1 VETISLINAG
11 IISVSIQS
19 CAVLWRKPG
28 HRGICLY
35 MLLIAIA
42 AALNLVEGYYLTSD
56 IFIITP
62 VFQLLFG
69 PALFLACSDLTN
81 RKFSKL
87 DSLHFLPALVS
98 LLFTGYIQIIIALGT
113 LSRIGYSV
121 LTAHK
126 LYSYKNSLD
135 SERSDSDEY
144 SFQWMIWVIAITA
157 LFNLFD
163 LIRLNLQSYLNSEV
177 NLMGQAFNN
186 GLWLIV
192 IIFITYKL
200 NTQGRSP
207 SITNTTI
214 DTSSPKEG
222 AEQYLAIYTAVDNQV
237 KSEQLFRV
245 ERLTLSQLSNDLGL
259 QQRDI
264 SRAINLNANKSFNG
278 YVNGLRVD
286 FVCNLLNSSAQQ
298 SITDLALQAG
308 FSSKAV
314 FNRSFKQQTGM
325 TPSQYKISKDR
336 QSNKFN

>member
-1 VETISLINAG
+1 METISLINAG

-19 CAVLWRKPG
+19 CFVLWRKKG
-28 HRGICLY
+28 HRGIALY

-42 AALNLVEGYYLTSD
+42 AALNIVEGHYLTTG

-69 PALFLACSDLTN
+69 PALFLACAGLTN

-98 LLFTGYIQIIIALGT
+98 LAFTSYIQIIIALGA

-121 LTAHK
+121 LTAHQ
-126 LYSYKNSLD
+126 LHSYKKSLD

-144 SFQWMIWVIAITA
+144 SFQWMIWIIVITA

-163 LIRLNLQSYLNSEV
+163 LIRLNLQTYLNSEI
-177 NLMGQAFNN
+177 NLVGQAFNN
-186 GLWLIV
+186 ALWLVV

-214 DTSSPKEG
+214 DTSSAKES
-222 AEQYLAIYTAVDNQV
+222 AEQYLSIYTAVDNQV

-245 ERLTLSQLSNDLGL
+245 ERLTLNQLSNDLGL

-278 YVNGLRVD
+278 YINDLRVGY
-286 FVCNLLNSSAQQ
+286 VCNLFNSDAQQ

-314 FNRSFKQQTGM
+314 FNRSFKQLTGI
-325 TPSQYKISKDR
+325 TPSQYKI
-336 QSNKFN
+336 NKK